1 MASFCL
7 PIGSLWDCC
16 VLFSRPLDFAA
27 IVTNFWARIVAGN
40 GAEMEPSCSKLRF
53 WGSPGHR
60 STLNALGSDTLLA
73 PFGVHLGIMFDDLW
87 RHLESKVIVLVNL
100 FLVCW
105 LSVKSDFRFAWEAQH
120 VKTYNVVAFRG
131 MVYPQSSSISITT
144 YNSWHFFN
152 TGHDRARTV
161 TTICAPPGGRLRATQ

>member
-1 MASFCL
+1 MG
-7 PIGSLWDCC
+7 PNRRPKW
-16 VLFSRPLDFAA
+16 SRD
-27 IVTNFWARIVAGN
+27 
-40 GAEMEPSCSKLRF
+40 GAKWLQIEIQFRF
-53 WGSPGHR
+53 RGSPGHR

-87 RHLESKVIVLVNL
+87 RHLESKVIVSVNL

-105 LSVKSDFRFAWEAQH
+105 LSVKLDFRFAWEAQH

-152 TGHDRARTV
+152 TGHDIARTV